1 MQMHHRK
8 HENRRSVDTVEKAV
22 GEPAWD
28 GSANAAVND
37 LMLRRVLPNPV
48 EKHVDLVQ
56 ERTAETRALS
66 FVPAGRLPDVR
77 LRLAPDG
84 QPIRHRSRRRSSRA
98 AAQSSTSAGFS

>member
-8 HENRRSVDTVEKAV
+8 HENSRSVDTVEKTV

-28 GSANAAVND
+28 GPANAALDD
-37 LMLRRVLPNPV
+37 LMLQRVLPNPV
-48 EKHVDLVQ
+48 EKRVDLVQ
-56 ERTAETRALS
+56 ERTTEARVLS

-77 LRLAPDG
+77 LRLAPDD

-98 AAQSSTSAGFS
+98 ASQSSTSAGFS